1 MANTETLEVVPRQW
15 KVVQTVREK
24 FPGLG
29 AFDELAARVRPAQRW
44 CHRAGLSA
52 RVVKLV
58 VAGIGVGLK
67 YTLTALQVTGRMFS
81 APITFE
87 PKDHR
92 RRRGAA

>member
-58 VAGIGVGLK
+58 VAGIGVGLQDPAK
-67 YTLTALQVTGRMFS
+67 ADEMISRMLA
-81 APITFE
+81 APIT
-87 PKDHR
+87 
-92 RRRGAA
+92 